1 MPSRSVSSRHAR
13 ELSDVV
19 TRLRRALR
27 RSIRTDYPWE
37 ARPIAQIEVL
47 QSVRDAGAI
56 RIGDLAVRLRLA
68 QSTVSPLASRLVSDG
83 LLSREVDSADRRASV
98 VELTDAGRQQ
108 LQGWD
113 AAHRRR
119 LAAALGALPR
129 PERDTVISALPALG
143 RLVEALDEQG
153 KP

>member
-1 MPSRSVSSRHAR
+1 MPSRSVSNRHAR

-37 ARPIAQIEVL
+37 SRPIAQIEVL

-56 RIGDLAVRLRLA
+56 RIGDLAIRLRLA
-68 QSTVSPLASRLVSDG
+68 QSTVSALVSRLVSDG
-83 LLSREVDSADRRASV
+83 LLAREADSADRRAAV
-98 VELTDAGRQQ
+98 LELTDAGRQQ
-108 LQGWD
+108 LKDWD

-129 PERDTVISALPALG
+129 PERDMVISALPALG
-143 RLVEALDEQG
+143 RLVDALDEQG

>member
-1 MPSRSVSSRHAR
+1 M
-13 ELSDVV
+13 V

-37 ARPIAQIEVL
+37 SRPIAQIEVL

-68 QSTVSPLASRLVSDG
+68 QSTVSALASRLVSDG
-83 LLSREVDSADRRASV
+83 LLAREADSADRRAAV
-98 VELTDAGRQQ
+98 LELTDAGRRQ
-108 LQGWD
+108 LKDWD

-119 LAAALGALPR
+119 LAAALGALPL
-129 PERDTVISALPALG
+129 PERDAVISALPALE
-143 RLVEALDEQG
+143 RLVDALDDQG